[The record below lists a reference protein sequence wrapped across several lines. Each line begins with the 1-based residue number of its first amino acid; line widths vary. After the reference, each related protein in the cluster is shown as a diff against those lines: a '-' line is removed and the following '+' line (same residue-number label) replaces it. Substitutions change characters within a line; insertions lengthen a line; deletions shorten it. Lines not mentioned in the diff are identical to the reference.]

1 MNQSVA
7 LGYVFPEFE
16 PAGTKLEVEIFGK
29 RVVVTVGAE
38 PLFDPKNDRL
48 RS

>member
-1 MNQSVA
+1 
-7 LGYVFPEFE
+7 
-16 PAGTKLEVEIFGK
+16 VEIFGK
-29 RVVVTVGAE
+29 RVAVTVGAE